1 MEKREKGS
9 VVGSSPIALMG
20 SGGVETEEVS
30 GGLRSAETMLRLV
43 PVALCVSALVVM
55 LKSSE
60 SSDFGYLV
68 HANGICAGY
77 SLLSAIIAAM
87 PRPPTM
93 PRAWTLFFLDQVLTY
108 VILGAGAVATEV
120 VYLAHKGDTAIAW
133 SEACGTFGGFCHK
146 ATASVIITFVVVAFY
161 AVLSLIS
168 SYKLFSKFDAPM
180 ATPIKGLEVTTFGA

>member
-60 SSDFGYLV
+60 SSDFGSV
-68 HANGICAGY
+68 SY
-77 SLLSAIIAAM
+77 S
-87 PRPPTM
+87 
-93 PRAWTLFFLDQVLTY
+93 D
-108 VILGAGAVATEV
+108 LGA
-120 VYLAHKGDTAIAW
+120 
-133 SEACGTFGGFCHK
+133 FR
-146 ATASVIITFVVVAFY
+146 
-161 AVLSLIS
+161 
-168 SYKLFSKFDAPM
+168 LFSY
-180 ATPIKGLEVTTFGA
+180 